1 VTSKPHKVAFY
12 ADTFYN
18 SPHSPSYWIPPRDL
32 DVEAILLGGDI
43 HYSPDGLGEMLR
55 EIRATQHDAT
65 SLIVVPGNGEY
76 ARQELGESRRQYRA
90 AVESVPG
97 AVFLD
102 DQAVVLSSGLRVIGS
117 TLWSLVAED
126 EISRYSAALA
136 DEGWQGVDDIRL
148 GDRFLTLH
156 DTNELHLA
164 ARSFLAG
171 QLRNLSDAERGR
183 TVVCTHFWPTLR
195 PFAGR
200 PGVPDEEWC
209 QVFGADLDALIAE
222 SGPRLWL
229 CGHVHTTHEVTIGST
244 QIASNPRAGDGPQSV
259 NPDFMESY
267 VVEL

>member
-12 ADTFYN
+12 ADIFYN
-18 SPHSPSYWIPPRDL
+18 SPLSPPYWIPPRDL

-43 HYSPDGLGEMLR
+43 HYRPDGLGEMLR

-65 SLIVVPGNGEY
+65 WLIVVPGNGEY
-76 ARQELGESRRQYRA
+76 AHQELGESRRQYRE

-102 DQAVVLSSGLRVIGS
+102 DQAVVLPSGLRVIGS
-117 TLWSLVAED
+117 TLWSLIADD
-126 EISRYSAALA
+126 EIDSYTGMLTA
-136 DEGWQGVDDIRL
+136 EGLQGVDDIRV
-148 GDRFLTLH
+148 GDRFLTLR

-171 QLRNLSDAERGR
+171 QLRSLSEAERGQ
-183 TVVCTHFWPTLR
+183 TIVCTHFWPTLR

-200 PGVPDEEWC
+200 PGVPDEEWY
-209 QVFGADLDALIAE
+209 QVFGSDLDSLITE
-222 SGPRLWL
+222 CGPRIWL
-229 CGHVHTTHEVTIGST
+229 CGHVHITYDVTIGST
-244 QIASNPRAGDGPQSV
+244 LVSSNPRAGDGPQII
-259 NPDFMESY
+259 NPDFREFY